1 MGNSSADDAEHPL
14 KSPRLQVYGTRPRS
28 DKQGFDL
35 ISEALPLGQLGYG
48 QAEEARQSM
57 RTNQN

>member
-1 MGNSSADDAEHPL
+1 LH
-14 KSPRLQVYGTRPRS
+14 VYGTRPCS

-48 QAEEARQSM
+48 QAEEARQLM
-57 RTNQN
+57 RTNQI

>member
-1 MGNSSADDAEHPL
+1 LH
-14 KSPRLQVYGTRPRS
+14 VYGTRPRS
-28 DKQGFDL
+28 DKQSFDL

-48 QAEEARQSM
+48 QAEEARQLM